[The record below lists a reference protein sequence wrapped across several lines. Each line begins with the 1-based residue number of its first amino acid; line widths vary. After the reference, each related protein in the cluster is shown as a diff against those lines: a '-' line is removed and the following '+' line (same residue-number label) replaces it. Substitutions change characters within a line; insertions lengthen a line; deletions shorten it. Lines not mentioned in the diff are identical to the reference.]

1 MWEPI
6 HPEDAGVSSANILK
20 YVKTLEK
27 NRLATHDVI
36 IARGDKILYENYW
49 KPFDENFKHRMYSV
63 SKSFV
68 TLAVGFLY
76 TEGKID
82 LDRSICDYFPEYV
95 NENTH
100 PNLRAQTVRHMLM
113 MSTSTMGDGWF
124 KARPE
129 DRVRRYFETVGSDLR
144 IPGTIFTY
152 DSPGTF
158 VVGALVE
165 KIAGMSFIDFLQ
177 EKLFRKIGV
186 SEDIDCLL
194 CPGGHAWS
202 DSAILC
208 RPTDLLKVMRFT
220 ANLGEWNGE
229 QLIDREFMKKATTKQ
244 IETCSTDYSEYN
256 TYGYGYYIW
265 MNQGGG
271 FSFCG
276 MGSQFAIYAPEKDMI
291 LIYNA
296 DNQGDHCKLM
306 HNTIFNNFFD
316 LIVNTADSE
325 ISGDV
330 EADRAAL
337 SEYSKSRILKTAQ
350 GKYDSEWQE
359 KISGSDFEIHP
370 GRTGITALRLD
381 FTGDEGKMT
390 YTKDGKKMELPFG
403 IGKNV
408 FSLFPEDG
416 YSDRVGSVA
425 GNRRYECAT
434 SAAWLEPHKLLIN
447 CQIIDTYFGNL
458 QMVLS
463 FTEDGRVSGHVEAH
477 AEDFLWGYN
486 GYFASK

>member
-1 MWEPI
+1 
-6 HPEDAGVSSANILK
+6 
-20 YVKTLEK
+20 
-27 NRLATHDVI
+27 
-36 IARGDKILYENYW
+36 
-49 KPFDENFKHRMYSV
+49 
-63 SKSFV
+63 
-68 TLAVGFLY
+68 
-76 TEGKID
+76 
-82 LDRSICDYFPEYV
+82 
-95 NENTH
+95 
-100 PNLRAQTVRHMLM
+100 
-113 MSTSTMGDGWF
+113 
-124 KARPE
+124 RPE

-306 HNTIFNNFFD
+306 HNTIFNHFFD

-325 ISGDV
+325 ISSDV

-390 YTKDGKKMELPFG
+390 YTKDGKEMELPFG

>member
-1 MWEPI
+1 
-6 HPEDAGVSSANILK
+6 
-20 YVKTLEK
+20 
-27 NRLATHDVI
+27 
-36 IARGDKILYENYW
+36 
-49 KPFDENFKHRMYSV
+49 
-63 SKSFV
+63 
-68 TLAVGFLY
+68 
-76 TEGKID
+76 
-82 LDRSICDYFPEYV
+82 
-95 NENTH
+95 
-100 PNLRAQTVRHMLM
+100 
-113 MSTSTMGDGWF
+113 
-124 KARPE
+124 
-129 DRVRRYFETVGSDLR
+129 
-144 IPGTIFTY
+144 
-152 DSPGTF
+152 
-158 VVGALVE
+158 
-165 KIAGMSFIDFLQ
+165 
-177 EKLFRKIGV
+177 
-186 SEDIDCLL
+186 
-194 CPGGHAWS
+194 
-202 DSAILC
+202 
-208 RPTDLLKVMRFT
+208 
-220 ANLGEWNGE
+220 
-229 QLIDREFMKKATTKQ
+229 
-244 IETCSTDYSEYN
+244 
-256 TYGYGYYIW
+256 
-265 MNQGGG
+265 
-271 FSFCG
+271 
-276 MGSQFAIYAPEKDMI
+276 
-291 LIYNA
+291 
-296 DNQGDHCKLM
+296 M
-306 HNTIFNNFFD
+306 HNIIFNHFFD

-359 KISGSDFEIHP
+359 KISGSNFEIHP

-390 YTKDGKKMELPFG
+390 YTKDGKEMELPFG

-416 YSDRVGSVA
+416 YSDRVGSVE